1 MRAASGGRVIIAD
14 VSISLD
20 NVLAAGDAARAS
32 LGLFF
37 VLVFSTA
44 LVGAAAGLSAGGCLQ
59 AIGPLATDVRQFGPL
74 QRLL

>member
-1 MRAASGGRVIIAD
+1 
-14 VSISLD
+14 
-20 NVLAAGDAARAS
+20 

-37 VLVFSTA
+37 ALVFSTA
-44 LVGAAAGLSAGGCLQ
+44 LVGAAAGLSAGGCLR

>member
-1 MRAASGGRVIIAD
+1 M
-14 VSISLD
+14 SLD

-44 LVGAAAGLSAGGCLQ
+44 LVGAAAGLSAGGCLR
-59 AIGPLATDVRQFGPL
+59 AIGPLATDFRQFGPL